1 MTKPVRVIQ
10 VGLGPWGL
18 DWARRIVPSV
28 PGVEAVAWVDPA
40 ADARA
45 AAVAEAKAPAGC
57 CFASLADA
65 LGAVEAEALLC
76 TAALAG
82 HRPVIEDGLTRGLH
96 VLTEKPFAESAAV
109 AQKLADA
116 AAGAG
121 RILHVSQNY
130 RSYPAT
136 RKARELIATGRLGD
150 VVAVDIDFHKYVPD
164 HPYRAF
170 TNALLVDMLIH
181 HFDLIRFLLGEEP
194 AEVVAWTWNPPGS
207 TFRDDASMAALI
219 RMTGGAVVT
228 LRGTW
233 LSRDAPTNWAGN
245 WRLQCADGHVG
256 FTSRSG
262 GGSGD
267 TSGDRMVLRPLGG
280 AEQDV
285 PLDPLPLFGRAGLL
299 DAFARTVRGE
309 TPPAWATTGTDNLG
323 TLRLMEAT
331 IRSAANG
338 GAATPVG

>member
-10 VGLGPWGL
+10 VGLGLWGL

-45 AAVAEAKAPAGC
+45 AAVAEAKVPAER

-65 LGAVEAEALLC
+65 VDAVEADALLC

-82 HRPVIEDGLTRGLH
+82 HRPVIEDGLARGLH

-109 AQKLADA
+109 AQQLADA

-136 RKARELIATGRLGD
+136 QQARTLIETGRLGA

-194 AEVVAWTWNPPGS
+194 AAVVAWTWNPPGS
-207 TFRDDASMAALI
+207 TFRNDASVAALI
-219 RMTGGAVVT
+219 RMAGGAVVT
-228 LRGTW
+228 LRGSW

-285 PLDPLPLFGRAGLL
+285 PLDPMPLFGRAGTL

-309 TPPAWATTGTDNLG
+309 TPPGWAATAVDNLG